1 MRSQAV
7 SAMQLREWLHDG
19 NEIAVLDVRDGGP
32 YSRSHILA
40 ASNMPLASIEI
51 LANALV
57 PNRKTRIVLCDE
69 NELLADKAAK
79 LLIQNGFEDVHVL
92 TGGIAAWQNS
102 GFPLFSGNGIISKAF
117 GECVEEYY
125 GTPHITPDELQKW
138 KTEKRNF
145 LHLDTR
151 PIAEYKLVSIPGAV
165 DCPGAEIVYRVQGLL
180 DSDETPIVVNCAG
193 RTRSIIGV
201 QSLRNAGVKN
211 PVFALKNG
219 TMGWHLAGLLT
230 ESGSEHILDVPNE
243 DGLRAA
249 QAAADAL
256 AKHFDVQSISLAT
269 LKDFIRDLS
278 RTTYVFDVR
287 QPDEFVKG
295 HIPRSLNVPGGQL
308 IQATDVYAAV
318 RNARIVLVDE
328 HRVQSV
334 ITAHWLMQMGW
345 KDVFVLDIEK
355 YDLNERGPASVIPL
369 VSPIVQGIAVTEL
382 EALISNNT
390 VVVVDV
396 GESYWYRQGR
406 IPRSFYAMRS
416 RLGDA
421 VARFDKNQMIAVTDS
436 EGRLAA
442 FAAMDLMNMGFKNV
456 RYVLGGRSAWRK
468 AGYPSESIGDETD
481 EFVLT
486 DTDDMW
492 YPPWARKSGVEEA
505 MMQYLSWEVDL
516 MKTVSQETYVK
527 FKLGTQ

>member
-7 SAMQLREWLHDG
+7 SAIQLREWLHDG
-19 NEIAVLDVRDGGP
+19 SELAVLDVRDGGP
-32 YSRSHILA
+32 YSRSHILV

-69 NELLADKAAK
+69 NELLASKAAE
-79 LLIQNGFEDVHVL
+79 LLIQNGFEAVHVL

-117 GECVEEYY
+117 GECVEDHY

-138 KTEKRNF
+138 KTERRNF

-165 DCPGAEIVYRVQGLL
+165 DCPGAEIVYRVPGLL
-180 DSDETPIVVNCAG
+180 NSDKTPIVVNCAG

-230 ESGSEHILDVPNE
+230 ESGSEQILGVPND
-243 DGLRAA
+243 DGLREAQVAA
-249 QAAADAL
+249 NAI
-256 AKHFDVQSISLAT
+256 AKHFDVQSISLTT
-269 LKDFIRDLS
+269 LNEFINDLS

-287 QPDEFVKG
+287 QPDEFANG
-295 HIPRSLNVPGGQL
+295 HLPRSLNVPGGQL
-308 IQATDVYAAV
+308 VQATDVYAAV

-334 ITAHWLMQMGW
+334 MTAHWLMQMDW
-345 KDVFVLDIEK
+345 KDVFVLDVEK
-355 YDLNERGPASVIPL
+355 SNLTERGPASAIPL
-369 VSPIVQGIAVTEL
+369 ISSIVQGIEVAEL
-382 EALISNNT
+382 AALVSNKA

-406 IPRSFYAMRS
+406 IPGSFYAMRS
-416 RLGDA
+416 QLGDA
-421 VARFDKNQMIAVTDS
+421 VSRFDKRQMIAVTDS

-442 FAAMDLMNMGFKNV
+442 FAAMDLIKMGFKNV

-516 MKTVSQETYVK
+516 MKTVAHETYIK
-527 FKLGTQ
+527 FKLGAQ